1 MANEGGIVA
10 EVGERVM
17 WDVYTE
23 DRWIRDLST
32 PLDLGEVP
40 EVIAL
45 VIVVFVSVFT
55 FSLLGNW
62 TSCLICY
69 FIRRGQTKLCF
80 AGNFALTS
88 PS

>member
-10 EVGERVM
+10 VTGERVM

-23 DRWIRDLST
+23 GGRVGDLST
-32 PLDLGEVP
+32 PLDLG

-55 FSLLGNW
+55 FSLFANW
-62 TSCLICY
+62 TSC
-69 FIRRGQTKLCF
+69 
-80 AGNFALTS
+80 
-88 PS
+88 PSDIS

>member
-32 PLDLGEVP
+32 PLDLGEV
-40 EVIAL
+40 IAL

-55 FSLLGNW
+55 FSLFANW
-62 TSCLICY
+62 NSCLICY
-69 FIRRGQTKLCF
+69 FGGRE
-80 AGNFALTS
+80 
-88 PS
+88 